1 MLAKGMSIAAI
12 ARDINLS
19 EKTINNYQTQI
30 RIKLQLQTPAQL
42 VHFAL
47 RNGIIMPTLSAE
59 HSMV

>member
-1 MLAKGMSIAAI
+1 M
-12 ARDINLS
+12 NLS

-47 RNGIIMPTLSAE
+47 RNGIIKPTLS
-59 HSMV
+59 VDT